1 MAQITY
7 AAFITWLLSFKDE
20 LPAILAEIETA
31 VAALMSAYERIKGTL
46 PAAAVELSDEESQLE
61 TDLAVA
67 VAGPNAAF
75 DGSKLRALFKFA
87 QDTGLLQ
94 IIVSMLTK

>member
-20 LPAILAEIETA
+20 LPAILADIETA
-31 VAALMSAYERIKGTL
+31 VTALMSAYERIKGTL
-46 PAAAVELSDEESQLE
+46 PAAAVELSDEETQLE
-61 TDLAVA
+61 TSLATA

-87 QDTGLLQ
+87 QDSGLLP
-94 IIVSMLTK
+94 IIISMLTK